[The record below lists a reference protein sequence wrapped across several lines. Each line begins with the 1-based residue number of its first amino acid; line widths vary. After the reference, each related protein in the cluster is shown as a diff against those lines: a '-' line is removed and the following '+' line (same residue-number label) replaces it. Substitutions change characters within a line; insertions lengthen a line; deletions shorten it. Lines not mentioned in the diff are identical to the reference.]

1 MSYSLSEIQKLKIAV
16 SKRRTGL
23 EQMKSRHA
31 DELQM
36 KELELRAAEFDL
48 FVALD
53 NAAEEGQER

>member
-1 MSYSLSEIQKLKIAV
+1 MSYNLSEIQKLKIAV

-31 DELQM
+31 DELRM

-48 FVALD
+48 FVAMND
-53 NAAEEGQER
+53 ITGEGQE